1 MVTSN
6 NLPYSKTN
14 KETRD
19 ENVVFCSFYKPFQIF
34 KGINGIQ
41 CSDW

>member
-1 MVTSN
+1 MITSS
-6 NLPYSKTN
+6 NLPYSKI
-14 KETRD
+14 KLETRD

-34 KGINGIQ
+34 KRIDGIQ